1 MSTDVSLGFSGSE
14 EINSDKCLRCFS
26 LGFLSPGLLFPGRL
40 NEMFLNSLYKHFYL
54 DRAATIINVT
64 IDESVDHFQ
73 MSCLDIT
80 DRYSCCCHPQ
90 NIHKS

>member
-1 MSTDVSLGFSGSE
+1 MFLWVLVDQKKQTQINVSDVSRWVFSA
-14 EINSDKCLRCFS
+14 LVYCFQADC
-26 LGFLSPGLLFPGRL
+26 RL

-54 DRAATIINVT
+54 DRAATIINVI

-73 MSCLDIT
+73 MPCLDIT